1 MAGYITTL
9 QDHDS
14 PCIPE
19 HWGRP
24 HNTKVARDNVPDNP
38 LETFV
43 LCGVSE
49 VMYAETWRASAPCI
63 GVR

>member
-1 MAGYITTL
+1 MITICAEIFTPRMAGYITTQ

-38 LETFV
+38 HVIPVDRPNPNVYL
-43 LCGVSE
+43 
-49 VMYAETWRASAPCI
+49 A
-63 GVR
+63 